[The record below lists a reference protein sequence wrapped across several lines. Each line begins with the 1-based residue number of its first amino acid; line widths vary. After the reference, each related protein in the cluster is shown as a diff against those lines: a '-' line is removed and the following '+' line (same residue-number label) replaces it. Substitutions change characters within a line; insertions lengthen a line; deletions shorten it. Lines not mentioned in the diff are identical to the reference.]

1 MVDGTYDVKLDT
13 PMGEQ
18 RGTLQLKREGDTVSG
33 SLSAMGKRLALKEG
47 SAHDA
52 ASGVELFFKGT
63 LSVLFQR
70 IPYAC
75 GAMLSP
81 DGTLDGTVS
90 TEFGDF
96 KLTGARRA

>member
-1 MVDGTYDVKLDT
+1 MVDGTYDVQLET
-13 PMGEQ
+13 PMGDK
-18 RGTLQLKREGDTVSG
+18 RGALLLRRAGDSVTG
-33 SLSAMGKRLALKEG
+33 SLSAMGKRVALQDG
-47 SAHDA
+47 TARDGDA
-52 ASGVELFFKGT
+52 GVELFFKGT